1 MNILSSKNFERQ
13 KFMQEKLNDV
23 ILEYENECFSAIFIL
38 KENCYSLS
46 LGQIF

>member
-1 MNILSSKNFERQ
+1 
-13 KFMQEKLNDV
+13 MQEKLNDV